1 MDIAELRKLLETDEG
16 KTLLEE
22 FVPGLKAK
30 KDELL
35 AEKKNIAAENKKLKE
50 QLEQIEAE
58 KLEEQEKLAAKSGDV
73 EKVKTQLKERYER
86 ELAQFKEKYTKVES
100 QLHKHV
106 IEEGLVKELVGA
118 GVKKEF
124 LPAATALIKTAYQAE
139 IAENDGKPF
148 AKFDGK
154 SVNEFV
160 AEWSKSDTGKHFVS
174 ADKNSGGGA
183 QGANGVSRASGAKSM
198 TRTDFE
204 ALQPI
209 QRAQALK
216 EGTVLTD

>member
-1 MDIAELRKLLETDEG
+1 MDIAELKKLLETDEG
-16 KTLLEE
+16 KALLEE

-50 QLEQIEAE
+50 RLEQIEAE
-58 KLEEQEKLAAKSGDV
+58 KLEEQEKLAEKSGDV

-86 ELAQFKEKYTKVES
+86 ELAAAKEKYTKVES

-154 SVNEFV
+154 AVNEFV

>member
-1 MDIAELRKLLETDEG
+1 MDIADLKKILETEEG

-22 FVPGLKAK
+22 FVPELRAK
-30 KDELL
+30 KNELL

-58 KLEEQEKLAAKSGDV
+58 RLEEQEKLASKSGDV
-73 EKVKTQLKERYER
+73 EKVKAQLKERYDR
-86 ELAQFKEKYTKVES
+86 ELNQYKEKYSKVES

-154 SVNEFV
+154 AVNEFV

-198 TRTDFE
+198 TRTDWN
-204 ALQPI
+204 ALPQLEKS
-209 QRAQALK
+209 RVLR